1 MDGSMTKDDLYVNLR
16 ALLAHAEV
24 TVFDFPVAKQ
34 WGIVIRIGRKQVAR
48 RFDKSDSSL
57 PLLLEEIGMS
67 LKGTE
72 NGENKG
78 RR

>member
-1 MDGSMTKDDLYVNLR
+1 MDGGMTKDDLYINLR
-16 ALLAHAEV
+16 ALLAPAEV

-57 PLLLEEIGMS
+57 PLLLEEIGMN